1 MLALDL
7 PEDIENRL
15 DILSLG
21 SGHTRQYYVMEALL
35 EYLHEVEERHGRLE
49 QLSDS
54 RKINLSE
61 SVSSLSGALGRQD

>member
-21 SGHTRQYYVMEALL
+21 NGHTRQYYVMEALL
-35 EYLHEVEERHGRLE
+35 EYLHEVEER
-49 QLSDS
+49 
-54 RKINLSE
+54 NLHWERCACRDKKEGSAD
-61 SVSSLSGALGRQD
+61 V

>member
-21 SGHTRQYYVMEALL
+21 SGHTRQFYVMEALL
-35 EYLHEVEERHGRLE
+35 EYLHEVEERHELLE
-49 QLSDS
+49 
-54 RKINLSE
+54 R
-61 SVSSLSGALGRQD
+61 RQDSLEK